1 MESRRLSKHY
11 GNWGRGRVVPASLAL
26 LLVLPLV
33 SAYAESFTVTAN
45 KDLYTTGEKAI
56 IVGIIPDT
64 APEGYAV
71 LLRVTGPDGS
81 ECAVQN
87 VLPDSDNSFVSRPL
101 VLEECGTGVYTV
113 VAYYA
118 DISTNST
125 FTVSNSTQTGSG
137 NRLELR
143 LLKNVAIQA
152 QETVNKKLREYL
164 DSNQVLPEDIADSYS
179 LGVFEASLVL
189 QAIDFGNAAEAK
201 KHLIFTVKHFR
212 EVLDSLSAERIMIEQ
227 ALIIEASNEDG
238 TLEKYKRLKEFY
250 FRLEE
255 LSQKNGAE
263 NENEFDNIVA
273 LLARAK
279 QLIDENSMDDA
290 RANLAEVDMRLEAIR
305 KSLYAAEAAS
315 DQANS
320 TLSDVQARRLSNVA
334 DKFERDAQRLLDE
347 DPSPA
352 VNATLH
358 EVLGL
363 ISSARSDIANGDY
376 TSARSNL
383 SAAFSALDEAEKAQK
398 NSEQKDNEGR
408 GSASGGGGSGK
419 DKDDNDNRGNSD
431 DDEDQ

>member
-164 DSNQVLPEDIADSYS
+164 
-179 LGVFEASLVL
+179 
-189 QAIDFGNAAEAK
+189 
-201 KHLIFTVKHFR
+201 
-212 EVLDSLSAERIMIEQ
+212 
-227 ALIIEASNEDG
+227 
-238 TLEKYKRLKEFY
+238 
-250 FRLEE
+250 
-255 LSQKNGAE
+255 
-263 NENEFDNIVA
+263 
-273 LLARAK
+273 
-279 QLIDENSMDDA
+279 
-290 RANLAEVDMRLEAIR
+290 
-305 KSLYAAEAAS
+305 
-315 DQANS
+315 
-320 TLSDVQARRLSNVA
+320 
-334 DKFERDAQRLLDE
+334 
-347 DPSPA
+347 
-352 VNATLH
+352 
-358 EVLGL
+358 
-363 ISSARSDIANGDY
+363 
-376 TSARSNL
+376 
-383 SAAFSALDEAEKAQK
+383 
-398 NSEQKDNEGR
+398 
-408 GSASGGGGSGK
+408 
-419 DKDDNDNRGNSD
+419 
-431 DDEDQ
+431 